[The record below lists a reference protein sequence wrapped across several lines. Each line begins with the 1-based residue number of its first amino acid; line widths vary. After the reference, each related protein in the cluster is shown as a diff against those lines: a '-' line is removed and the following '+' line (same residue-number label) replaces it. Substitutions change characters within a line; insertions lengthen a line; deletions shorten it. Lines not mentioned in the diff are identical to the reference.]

1 MHKRISVVIPT
12 LNEEKYIGSLLD
24 DLYKQS
30 RKPDEIIV
38 VDALSKDATKKIV
51 KKKKTI
57 TFIEMKPG
65 IAAQRNKGGETAA
78 GDMLFFFDADVRLQ
92 KNFIQQS
99 LREFE
104 KKQLDIAC
112 PKYVPFNSN
121 IIIILIYQ
129 FFNFLFWSGQY
140 IFPSGAGS
148 CILMKKSTFVKGK
161 GFNKKYIFDDI
172 ELIRR
177 YAKNYRFG
185 MLSQAVYVSD
195 RRFRKEGIIKTLMQ
209 YLFLSLFFLTNN
221 FKHAN
226 RVKYKFGNY
235 SSS

>member
-12 LNEEKYIGSLLD
+12 LNEENYIGSLLE
-24 DLYKQS
+24 DLYKQTQ
-30 RKPDEIIV
+30 KPDEIIV

-51 KKKKTI
+51 KKKKAI
-57 TFIEMKPG
+57 KLIEMKPG
-65 IAAQRNKGGETAA
+65 IAAQRNKGGEIAS
-78 GDMLFFFDADVRLQ
+78 GDLLFFFDADVRLQ

-112 PKYVPFNSN
+112 PKYIPFKSKT
-121 IIIILIYQ
+121 IILGIYQ
-129 FFNFLFWSGQY
+129 FFNLLFWLGQY
-140 IFPSGAGS
+140 LFPSGAGS
-148 CILMKKSTFVKGK
+148 CILMKKSIFVKGK
-161 GFNKKYIFDDI
+161 GFNNKYIFDDI

-177 YAKNYRFG
+177 YAKKYRFG
-185 MLSQAVYVSD
+185 MLSQSAYVSD
-195 RRFRKEGIIKTLMQ
+195 RRFRKEGTIKMLIQ

-221 FKHAN
+221 FKYAN
-226 RVKYKFGNY
+226 RIKYKFGNY